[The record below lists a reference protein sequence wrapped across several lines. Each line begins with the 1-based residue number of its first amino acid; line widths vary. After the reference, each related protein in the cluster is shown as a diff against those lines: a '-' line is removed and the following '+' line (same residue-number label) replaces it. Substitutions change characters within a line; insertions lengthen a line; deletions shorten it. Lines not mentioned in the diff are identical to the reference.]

1 MQKNGIS
8 TEIYSLINNEEIRPS
23 INLVISKCSAH
34 DYLNNAIPNLEKMT
48 VKYYDTFS
56 ITSRFTG
63 YISNITIGDFFND
76 LSYESCGS
84 TAILGGLNSTARK
97 GSSESNSSS
106 SPNSSSGKNSSSSE
120 NSVSPNTDDSLK
132 GENVVTNP
140 DDLTAGT
147 SSVVGKRGTEN
158 IGLAVFNK
166 DKFCGELTAV
176 ESICHLLITNNL
188 DSFIIAIDNPMST
201 GKKMELS
208 IMPKKKSKINVD
220 TKDNKIKISLKISL
234 SANILTLEENVN
246 YKDKETLE
254 KISSK
259 TEEYLKKEFEKYLNK
274 ISKEYNSDIDHFC
287 TKALGHF
294 STNSEW
300 KEFNWEEKF
309 KNAEFNV
316 DIDIEGISSLLLT
329 KT

>member
-1 MQKNGIS
+1 
-8 TEIYSLINNEEIRPS
+8 
-23 INLVISKCSAH
+23 
-34 DYLNNAIPNLEKMT
+34 MT

-56 ITSRFTG
+56 IASRFTG

-97 GSSESNSSS
+97 EISQNNSSS
-106 SPNSSSGKNSSSSE
+106 SSSSGSDKNSSSSE
-120 NSVSPNTDDSLK
+120 NSISQNTENHLK
-132 GENVVTNP
+132 QENVVTNP
-140 DDLTAGT
+140 NDLTAGT
-147 SSVVGKRGTEN
+147 SSVSGKSGTEN

-166 DKFCGELTAV
+166 DKFCGELTAI

-188 DSFIIAIDNPMST
+188 DSCIIAIDNPLSSD
-201 GKKMELS
+201 KKMELS

-259 TEEYLKKEFEKYLNK
+259 TEDYLKKEFEKYLNK

-300 KEFNWEEKF
+300 EEFNWEEKF

-316 DIDIEGISSLLLT
+316 DIDIDEISSLLLT

>member
-1 MQKNGIS
+1 
-8 TEIYSLINNEEIRPS
+8 
-23 INLVISKCSAH
+23 
-34 DYLNNAIPNLEKMT
+34 MT

-97 GSSESNSSS
+97 ESSESNSSS

-294 STNSEW
+294 STNSEL